1 VINALRKLRQRF
13 RLGGSLNRGDFSGE
27 GKRQVDNVEAMAA
40 AGGRDPGDNVGDS
53 TYPPGYVKSYD
64 EGRPRK

>member
-1 VINALRKLRQRF
+1 VINALRKLRQRL
-13 RLGGSLNRGDFSGE
+13 RLGSLDRGDLSGE
-27 GKRQVDNVEAMAA
+27 GKRRVDNVEAMAA

-64 EGRPRK
+64 EGRPRT